1 MMDATVTNGQL
12 ATHLSDLLKDEK
24 IDNNVVETKSDDD
37 LNALF
42 DEVTSLEQRAK
53 EKALNTTALQLSK
66 NETTNVSNGNV
77 ETRSVS
83 DNSVTKSEPVGS
95 DIFAGTHSI
104 NDSFDANSSDVTT
117 NSSDVITNS
126 SDANSFDVN
135 SSDVKSEPAGR
146 DVFAGTHTIGRVQNT
161 SESTVTPSAQTT
173 TSGQSTAFKQNVDDK
188 SLIKVFKVDDE
199 VYWYNRDN
207 LKKHSR
213 SVISEL
219 SEQQALNSG
228 MHHSKIEGPTKKT
241 YFTQEELDERNKKDI
256 YASGT
261 TNVASVDSGSSSQ
274 GTLPHTGDVPVP
286 VSLASASMG
295 LGAFLL
301 AWLKKRKKKRQKRLV
316 D

>member
-1 MMDATVTNGQL
+1 MMMDATVANGQL

-24 IDNNVVETKSDDD
+24 VNVVETTANDD

-53 EKALNTTALQLSK
+53 EKALNATALQLSK
-66 NETTNVSNGNV
+66 DGSDV
-77 ETRSVS
+77 ETHSVS
-83 DNSVTKSEPVGS
+83 DNGVTKLEPVGR
-95 DIFAGTHSI
+95 DVFVGTHSI
-104 NDSFDANSSDVTT
+104 NNSSDANSSDV
-117 NSSDVITNS
+117 VMNS
-126 SDANSFDVN
+126 SDAN
-135 SSDVKSEPAGR
+135 SSDVKSEPVGR
-146 DVFAGTHTIGRVQNT
+146 DVFAGTHSIGRVQDT
-161 SESTVTPSAQTT
+161 SESTVTPSVQTT
-173 TSGQSTAFKQNVDDK
+173 TSGQSIASKQNVDDK
-188 SLIKVFKVDDE
+188 TLIKVFKVDDE

-213 SVISEL
+213 SAISEL

-241 YFTQEELDERNKKDI
+241 YFTQKELDERNKKDTFV
-256 YASGT
+256 SGT
-261 TNVASVDSGSSSQ
+261 TNSAPVDSGSLSQ

-286 VSLASASMG
+286 VPLASASMG

-301 AWLKKRKKKRQKRLV
+301 AWLKKRKKKRQKRLA

>member
-24 IDNNVVETKSDDD
+24 VDNNVVETKSDDD

-95 DIFAGTHSI
+95 DVFAGTHSI
-104 NDSFDANSSDVTT
+104 NDSFDANSSDATT

-126 SDANSFDVN
+126 SDANI
-135 SSDVKSEPAGR
+135 SDVKSEPVGR
-146 DVFAGTHTIGRVQNT
+146 DVFAGTHSIGRVQNT
-161 SESTVTPSAQTT
+161 SESTVDFPTQTT
-173 TSGQSTAFKQNVDDK
+173 TGSQTTVFTQTVNDK
-188 SLIKVFKVDDE
+188 SLIKVFAVNDD
-199 VYWYNRDN
+199 VYWYSRDN
-207 LKKHSR
+207 LEKHSR
-213 SVISEL
+213 RTIYEL
-219 SEQQALNSG
+219 SEEDALKKG
-228 MHHSKIEGPTKKT
+228 MHHSQKEGPTKKT
-241 YFTQEELDERNKKDI
+241 YFTAEELAERNKKD
-256 YASGT
+256 GT
-261 TNVASVDSGSSSQ
+261 TFGKTNAVVTDSGSQ

-286 VSLASASMG
+286 VPLASVSMG